1 MRPPATAAPAA
12 AVRRESIASDVQAFL
27 EAGNRIEQIPN
38 GVSAQ
43 DPQGRVKPLR
53 PSKPKP

>member
-1 MRPPATAAPAA
+1 MRTKAHAEPNA
-12 AVRRESIASDVQAFL
+12 AVRRKSLESDVAAFL
-27 EAGNRIEQIPN
+27 AAGNRIERIPD

-53 PSKPKP
+53 PEKPKT